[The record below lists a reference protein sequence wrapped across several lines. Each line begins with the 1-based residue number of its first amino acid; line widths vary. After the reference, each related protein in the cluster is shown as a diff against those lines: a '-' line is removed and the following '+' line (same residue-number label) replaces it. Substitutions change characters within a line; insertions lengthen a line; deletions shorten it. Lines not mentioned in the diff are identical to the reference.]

1 MAKTNQYGKNNP
13 NWKGGTV
20 EQTCE
25 QCGKTFKVKPNMV
38 GKTRFCSRDCMA
50 KKYKEERRGEKHPC
64 WKGGKIK
71 RICEYCGNEFEV
83 KVSAIKRGRGRF
95 CSHSC
100 NRKAQKM
107 PTHHTK
113 PERIFKVICKK
124 YNLPFKYT
132 GDGSF
137 WIGKNPA
144 INPDFVETNGKKI
157 AIEIFSYWHNPLLR
171 RNVRY
176 GQTYEGRKKILKEY
190 GWKLTVF
197 WQEDLERVDA
207 EQFVLMTLKEQQGL

>member
-13 NWKGGTV
+13 NWKGGEV
-20 EQTCE
+20 EQICE
-25 QCGKTFKVKPNMV
+25 QCSKIFKVRPNMA
-38 GKTRFCSRDCMA
+38 GKVRFCSQKCMA
-50 KKYKEERRGEKHPC
+50 KKYKEERRGEKHPS

-71 RICEYCGNEFEV
+71 RICEYCGKELEV
-83 KVSAIKRGRGRF
+83 KPSDIKRGRGRF

-113 PERIFKVICKK
+113 PERIFKTICEK

-137 WIGKNPA
+137 WIKN
-144 INPDFVETNGKKI
+144 INPDFVGCNGKKI
-157 AIEIFSYWHNPLLR
+157 AVEIFGDYWHSPLLNTKLR
-171 RNVRY
+171 EDKTLPYRQKTLKRY
-176 GQTYEGRKKILKEY
+176 GWELI
-190 GWKLTVF
+190 VF
-197 WQEDLERVDA
+197 WESDLKREDA